1 MSNDA
6 KSTGVKRRDFLKVLG
21 AAGATA
27 GTVGCTSEKV
37 GKLIP
42 YLVHPDETVAGVS
55 TYYATTCRECAASC
69 GIIAETRDGRTTKLE
84 GNPEHPLNRG
94 ALCARGQSAV
104 QGLYNPD
111 RLRGPMVKENGA
123 WKSVDWEAALALLSQ
138 KLGEARSHGGAAN
151 AVFLNQ
157 HETGSFP
164 GFLDA
169 WLAGFGMRPHLSVDF
184 EADSAAIEANRRT
197 YGVAWPKL
205 SFSDAKLIISFG
217 ADFLETWGMSVP
229 QQLDFADA
237 RAKIEGA
244 PRFVYIGPRRSL
256 TGLNA
261 DQWLACKPGT
271 ELAIANALRGSGS
284 TAEAAAQS
292 GVAEATIVR
301 LQQELASAKPA
312 LVLSGARG
320 ANALELALAVA
331 AINQANRAVGTTIRP
346 ADGTAAFDGVARFSE
361 VTDAVERMRA
371 GQVPVAFVRGSNPA
385 YALPAAAKFAEAFAK
400 VPFKVSFS
408 MYPDETTELCDLVL
422 PDLHSLES
430 WGDADAGR
438 GAVSLQQPAM
448 DPVFA
453 GTRATADVLI
463 QLSRKDP
470 ANAARYP
477 ATDYRAWLMG
487 RFPGGMT
494 AFTAT
499 LQKGIGAGTVGSRAA
514 ASAAPA
520 VRTPQAVEQTAGD
533 FYLVAYPSPV
543 LGDGRGANKPW
554 LQELPDP
561 VTKVLW
567 SSWVEIHPETA
578 NRLGIERGDIVEVAT
593 ANGKVRAPAYLYLGI
608 RPDTIGLALGQGHGA
623 ATKVDDFDGKHNDK
637 VPTQWGYGRYARN
650 IGVRAHD
657 LLGIGTDNAGG
668 FVLASTRASLMK
680 TGDSEILVSTEG
692 SARQHGRGIAQAVP
706 IATLLATPRGG
717 VAPAPEGAAAPGA
730 TSGAEVK
737 AEGKQEG
744 HEKAEGGHEIAGE
757 PSGAFLPGLRSPV
770 AADAQ
775 GVLGAPTADD
785 HGKEKGLYARNHWS
799 GMANRRWAM
808 TIDLARCT
816 GCSAC
821 VTACYAENN
830 IPTVGAAWQ
839 NATVFAVA
847 KPGFNITRGREMNW
861 LRLERYFEGAD
872 DGKFTEDFESRFV
885 PMLCQHCGN
894 APCEPVCPVYATY
907 HAPDGLNVQVYN
919 RCVGTR
925 YCSNNCPYKVRYFNW
940 FGYGEE
946 DRKQYAFP
954 EPLNWQLNPD
964 VTVRTKGVM
973 EKCTFCVQRIRESE
987 TRAKSEGRALVADEF
1002 TTACSQACPSRAIIF
1017 GDAADPA
1024 WSVSKQV
1031 EDRRAYHVFE
1041 ELNTYTAVVYL
1052 KKVNHARPQMVAVAQ
1067 PEGLGDGNHP
1077 GPASPVRT

>member
-1 MSNDA
+1 MSND
-6 KSTGVKRRDFLKVLG
+6 SGSPGVKRRDFLKVLG
-21 AAGATA
+21 VAGATV
-27 GTVGCTSEKV
+27 GSVGCTSEKV
-37 GKLIP
+37 GNLIP

-55 TYYATTCRECAASC
+55 TYYATTCRECAAGC

-84 GNPEHPLNRG
+84 GNPDHPLNRG
-94 ALCARGQSAV
+94 ALCARGQSAL

-111 RLRGPMVKENGA
+111 RLKGPMLKEGGA
-123 WKSVDWEAALALLSQ
+123 WKAVSWDAALTLVSQ
-138 KLGEARSHGGAAN
+138 RLGEARSRGTAGGG
-151 AVFLNQ
+151 VFINQ

-184 EADSAAIEANRRT
+184 ETDSAVVEANRRT
-197 YGVAWPKL
+197 YGVAWPRL
-205 SFSDAKLIISFG
+205 SFADARLIVSFG

-237 RAKIEGA
+237 RAKLEGA

-261 DQWLACKPGT
+261 DQWIACKPGT
-271 ELAIANALRGSGS
+271 ELAIANALRGAGS
-284 TAEAAAQS
+284 LADAARVS
-292 GVAEATIVR
+292 GVQEATLVR
-301 LQQELASAKPA
+301 LQQEMAAARPA

-331 AINQANRAVGTTIRP
+331 ALNGTTGAVGTAIRP
-346 ADGTAAFDGVARFSE
+346 AEGTAAFDGVARFSE
-361 VTDAVERMRA
+361 ITDVVERMRA
-371 GQVPVAFVRGSNPA
+371 GQVPIAFVRGANPA
-385 YALPAAAKFAEAFAK
+385 YSLPAAARFPEAFAR
-400 VPFKVSFS
+400 VPFKVGFS
-408 MYPDETTELCDLVL
+408 LYPDETTELCDLVL
-422 PDLHSLES
+422 PDLHALES

-438 GAVSLQQPAM
+438 AGVSLQQPAM

-463 QLSRKDP
+463 QLAQKDP
-470 ANAARYP
+470 ANAARYGT
-477 ATDYRAWLMG
+477 ADYRGWLLG
-487 RFPGGMT
+487 RFPGGMN
-494 AFTAT
+494 AFTTT
-499 LQKGIGAGTVGSRAA
+499 LQRGIGAGSLPARAA
-514 ASAAPA
+514 AGAPPQ
-520 VRTPQAVEQTAGD
+520 VRAPQPIEQTAGE
-533 FYLVAYPSPV
+533 FYLVTYHSPV

-567 SSWVEIHPETA
+567 SSWVEIHPATA
-578 NRLGIERGDIVEVAT
+578 NRLGIERGDIVEVGT
-593 ANGKVRAPAYLYLGI
+593 ASGKLRAPAYLYLGI
-608 RPDTIGLALGQGHGA
+608 RPDTIGLAIGQGHRA
-623 ATKVDDFDGKHNDK
+623 VATLDEFDGKNDERI
-637 VPTQWGYGRYARN
+637 PTQWGYGRYARN

-657 LLGIGTDNAGG
+657 LLAVGSDNAGG
-668 FVLASTRASLMK
+668 LALVSTKATLAK
-680 TGDSEILVSTEG
+680 TGESDTLVSTEG
-692 SARQHGRGIAQAVP
+692 SARQHGRGIAQALLVTQLGATREATGAENANA
-706 IATLLATPRGG
+706 IAPQGSGNQESGG
-717 VAPAPEGAAAPGA
+717 GGSHGEGAGGKAAGNQ
-730 TSGAEVK
+730 G
-737 AEGKQEG
+737 Q
-744 HEKAEGGHEIAGE
+744 HHEIAGA
-757 PSGAFLPGLRSPV
+757 PSNEFLPGLRSPV

-775 GVLGAPTADD
+775 GELGSPTAKD
-785 HGKEKGLYARNHWS
+785 HGKDKGMYAPNHWS

-830 IPTVGAAWQ
+830 IPTVGASWQ
-839 NATVFAVA
+839 NASVYAVS

-861 LRLERYFEGAD
+861 IRLERYFEGAE
-872 DGKFTEDFESRFV
+872 DGAFTEEFESRFV

-964 VTVRTKGVM
+964 VTVRAKGVM
-973 EKCTFCVQRIRESE
+973 EKCTFCVQRIREAE
-987 TRAKSEGRALVADEF
+987 TRAKSEGREVVTDEF
-1002 TTACSQACPSRAIIF
+1002 TVACAQACPSRAIVF

-1031 EDRRAYHVFE
+1031 RDRRAYHVFE
-1041 ELNTYTAVVYL
+1041 ELNTFTAVVYL
-1052 KKVNHARPQMVAVAQ
+1052 KKVNHPVPA
-1067 PEGLGDGNHP
+1067 
-1077 GPASPVRT
+1077 ASPAGA

>member
-1 MSNDA
+1 MSNDTG
-6 KSTGVKRRDFLKVLG
+6 STGVKRRDFLKVLG
-21 AAGATA
+21 VAGATV

-84 GNPEHPLNRG
+84 GNPDHPLNRG
-94 ALCARGQSAV
+94 ALCARGQSAL

-123 WKSVDWEAALALLSQ
+123 WKPIEWSAALTLVSQ
-138 KLGEARSHGGAAN
+138 KLGEARSRGTAAGG
-151 AVFLNQ
+151 LWINQ

-169 WLAGFGMRPHLSVDF
+169 WLAGFGMSPHLSVDF
-184 EADSAAIEANRRT
+184 EADSAAIEANRRS

-205 SFSDAKLIISFG
+205 SFADAGLIVSFG

-237 RAKIEGA
+237 RAKIQGA
-244 PRFVYIGPRRSL
+244 PRFVYVGPRRSL

-261 DQWLACKPGT
+261 DQWIACKPGT
-271 ELAIANALRGSGS
+271 ELAIARALAGSGS
-284 TAEAAAQS
+284 LADAATAS
-292 GVAEATIVR
+292 GVKESVLMR
-301 LQQELASAKPA
+301 LQQEMASARPA

-320 ANALELALAVA
+320 SDALELALAVA
-331 AINQANRAVGTTIRP
+331 TLNQANGAVGTTIRP
-346 ADGTAAFDGVARFSE
+346 AESTAAFDGVARFS
-361 VTDAVERMRA
+361 DIRSAVENMRA
-371 GQVPVAFVRGSNPA
+371 GRVPVVFVRGANPA
-385 YALPAAAKFAEAFAK
+385 YALPAATKFADAFSK

-408 MYPDETTELCDLVL
+408 LYPDETTELCDLIL
-422 PDLHSLES
+422 PDLHALES

-438 GAVSLQQPAM
+438 GAIGLQQPAM

-463 QLSRKDP
+463 ELGQKDP
-470 ANAARYP
+470 ANAARFP
-477 ATDYRAWLMG
+477 TRDYRSWLIG
-487 RFPGGMT
+487 RFPGGMNV
-494 AFTAT
+494 FTT
-499 LQKGIGAGTVGSRAA
+499 SLQKGTGTGALVARAP
-514 ASAAPA
+514 SAAFSAPA
-520 VRTPQAVEQTAGD
+520 PAAPTLERTAGD
-533 FYLVAYPSPV
+533 FYLVTYPSPV

-578 NRLGIERGDIVEVAT
+578 NRLGIERGDIVEVST
-593 ANGKVRAPAYLYLGI
+593 ASGTVRAPAYLYLGI
-608 RPDTIGLALGQGHGA
+608 RTDTLGLALGQGHGA
-623 ATKVDDFDGKHNDK
+623 AAKLDEYDGKHNDR
-637 VPTQWGYGRYARN
+637 VATQWGYGRYARN

-657 LLGIGTDNAGG
+657 LLGDSRDAAGG
-668 FVLASTRASLMK
+668 FALVSTKATLTK
-680 TGDSEILVSTEG
+680 TGDHETLVSTEG

-706 IATLLATPRGG
+706 IATLLAAGAG
-717 VAPAPEGAAAPGA
+717 DHAPAAEGAGAHGAA
-730 TSGAEVK
+730 SGAEVK
-737 AEGKQEG
+737 AEGKPAA

-757 PSGAFLPGLRSPV
+757 PNLAFLPGLRSPV

-775 GVLGAPTADD
+775 GVLGSPTAADN
-785 HGKEKGLYARNHWS
+785 GKDKGLYAPNHWS

-830 IPTVGAAWQ
+830 IPTVGAPWQ
-839 NATVFAVA
+839 NASVYAVS

-861 LRLERYFEGAD
+861 IRLERYFEGAD
-872 DGKFTEDFESRFV
+872 DGRFTEDFESRFV

-964 VTVRTKGVM
+964 VTVRSKGVM

-987 TRAKSEGRALVADEF
+987 TRAKSEGRELIADEF
-1002 TTACSQACPSRAIIF
+1002 TTACSQACPSRAILF
-1017 GDAADPA
+1017 GDAADPT

-1052 KKVNHARPQMVAVAQ
+1052 KKVNH
-1067 PEGLGDGNHP
+1067 P
-1077 GPASPVRT
+1077 GPASPVRA

>member
-1 MSNDA
+1 MSNDTG
-6 KSTGVKRRDFLKVLG
+6 STGVKRRDFLKVLG
-21 AAGATA
+21 AAGATVS
-27 GTVGCTSEKV
+27 TVGCTSEKV

-55 TYYATTCRECAASC
+55 TYYATTCRECAAGC

-94 ALCARGQSAV
+94 ALCARGQSAL

-111 RLRGPMVKENGA
+111 RLRGPMLKENGA
-123 WKSVDWEAALALLSQ
+123 WKPISWDAGLTLVSQ
-138 KLGEARSHGGAAN
+138 KLGEARSRGGAAN
-151 AVFLNQ
+151 AVFFNQ
-157 HETGSFP
+157 HESGSFP

-197 YGVAWPKL
+197 YGVSWPRL
-205 SFSDAKLIISFG
+205 SFADAKLIVSFG

-244 PRFVYIGPRRSL
+244 PRFVYVGPRRSL

-261 DQWLACKPGT
+261 DQWIACKPGT
-271 ELAIANALRGSGS
+271 ELAIASALAGKGSI
-284 TAEAAAQS
+284 ADAAKQS
-292 GVAEATIVR
+292 GVSEVVLMR
-301 LQQELASAKPA
+301 LQQEMATARPA
-312 LVLSGARG
+312 LALSGARG

-331 AINQANRAVGTTIRP
+331 ALNQAAGAVGTTIRP
-346 ADGTAAFDGVARFSE
+346 AEGTAAFDGVARFGE
-361 VTDAVERMRA
+361 VLSAVERMRA
-371 GQVPVAFVRGSNPA
+371 GSVPIAFVRGANPA
-385 YALPAAAKFAEAFAK
+385 YALPAGARFAEAFAK

-408 MYPDETTELCDLVL
+408 LYPDETTELCDLVL

-438 GAVSLQQPAM
+438 NAIALQQPAM

-453 GTRATADVLI
+453 GPRATADVLI
-463 QLSRKDP
+463 QLGQKDP
-470 ANAARYP
+470 ANAARYGT
-477 ATDYRAWLMG
+477 ADYRGWLTG
-487 RFPGGMT
+487 RFAGGLP

-499 LQKGIGAGTVGSRAA
+499 LQKGIGAGSVAPRQSPAPAA
-514 ASAAPA
+514 AD
-520 VRTPQAVEQTAGD
+520 VRAPQAIDATAGEY
-533 FYLVAYPSPV
+533 YLVTYPSPV

-567 SSWVEIHPETA
+567 SSWVEIHPATA
-578 NRLGIERGDIVEVAT
+578 NRLGIERGDIVEVGT
-593 ANGKVRAPAYLYLGI
+593 AAGKVRAPAYLYLGI

-623 ATKVDDFDGKHNDK
+623 AAKLDEYDGKHNAN

-657 LLGIGTDNAGG
+657 LLGAGTDNAGG
-668 FVLASTRASLMK
+668 FALVSTKATLAK
-680 TGDSEILVSTEG
+680 TGDHETLVSTEG
-692 SARQHGRGIAQAVP
+692 SARQHGRGIAQA
-706 IATLLATPRGG
+706 LLVTQLGAVREAAGAENANAL
-717 VAPAPEGAAAPGA
+717 APQGSKNQESGSGASHGEGAAGQ
-730 TSGAEVK
+730 
-737 AEGKQEG
+737 AEGNRGE
-744 HEKAEGGHEIAGE
+744 HHAEIPGE
-757 PSGAFLPGLRSPV
+757 ARNEFLPGLRSPV

-775 GVLGAPTADD
+775 GVLGAPTAADQ
-785 HGKEKGLYARNHWS
+785 GKDKGMYATNHWS

-808 TIDLARCT
+808 TVDLARCT

-830 IPTVGAAWQ
+830 IPTVGAPWQ
-839 NATVFAVA
+839 NASVYAVS

-861 LRLERYFEGAD
+861 IRLERYFEGAEN
-872 DGKFTEDFESRFV
+872 GEFTEDFESRFV

-973 EKCTFCVQRIRESE
+973 EKCTFCVQRIREAE
-987 TRAKSEGRALVADEF
+987 TRAKTEGRALVADEF
-1002 TTACSQACPSRAIIF
+1002 TTACSAACPSRAIIF

-1024 WSVSKQV
+1024 WSVSKLV
-1031 EDRRAYHVFE
+1031 DDRRAYHVFE
-1041 ELNTYTAVVYL
+1041 ELNTFTAVVYL
-1052 KKVNHARPQMVAVAQ
+1052 KKVNH
-1067 PEGLGDGNHP
+1067 P
-1077 GPASPVRT
+1077 GPASPARA

>member
-1 MSNDA
+1 MSNDTG
-6 KSTGVKRRDFLKVLG
+6 STGVKRRDFLKVLG
-21 AAGATA
+21 AAGATV

-42 YLVHPDETVAGVS
+42 YLVHPDETVSGVS
-55 TYYATTCRECAASC
+55 TYYASTCRECAASC

-84 GNPEHPLNRG
+84 GNPDHPLNRG
-94 ALCARGQSAV
+94 ALCARGQSAL

-111 RLRGPMVKENGA
+111 RLRGPMVKESGA
-123 WKSVDWEAALALLSQ
+123 WKPIEWSAALTLVSQ
-138 KLGEARSHGGAAN
+138 KLGEARSRGTAGAGL
-151 AVFLNQ
+151 FLNQ

-169 WLAGFGMRPHLSVDF
+169 WLAGFGMSPHLSVDF

-197 YGVAWPKL
+197 YGVAWPRL
-205 SFSDAKLIISFG
+205 SFSDAKLIVSFG

-261 DQWLACKPGT
+261 DQWIACKPGT
-271 ELAIANALRGSGS
+271 ELAIARALSGSGS
-284 TAEAAAQS
+284 LADAATAS
-292 GVAEATIVR
+292 GVKESVLVR
-301 LQQELASAKPA
+301 LQQEMASARPT

-320 ANALELALAVA
+320 ADALELALAVA
-331 AINQANRAVGTTIRP
+331 AINQASGAVGTTIRP
-346 ADGTAAFDGVARFSE
+346 AENAGAFDGVARFS
-361 VTDAVERMRA
+361 DIRSAVENMRA
-371 GQVPVAFVRGSNPA
+371 GRVPVAFVRGANPA
-385 YALPAAAKFAEAFAK
+385 YALPAATKFAEAFAK

-408 MYPDETTELCDLVL
+408 LYPDETTELCDLIL
-422 PDLHSLES
+422 PDLHALES

-438 GAVSLQQPAM
+438 GMIGLQQPAM

-463 QLSRKDP
+463 ELGQKDP
-470 ANAARYP
+470 ANAARFP
-477 ATDYRAWLMG
+477 TRDYRSWLIG
-487 RFPGGMT
+487 RFPGGMNV
-494 AFTAT
+494 FTSS
-499 LQKGIGAGTVGSRAA
+499 LQKGMGAGALVARATPA
-514 ASAAPA
+514 AAPA
-520 VRTPQAVEQTAGD
+520 PTPAAPTLERTAGD
-533 FYLVAYPSPV
+533 FYLVTYPSPV

-578 NRLGIERGDIVEVAT
+578 NRLGIERGDIVEVTT
-593 ANGKVRAPAYLYLGI
+593 ASGKVRAPAYLYLGI
-608 RPDTIGLALGQGHGA
+608 RIDTLGLALGQGHGA
-623 ATKVDDFDGKHNDK
+623 VAKLDEHDGKHNDRI
-637 VPTQWGYGRYARN
+637 VTQWGYGRYARN

-657 LLGIGTDNAGG
+657 LLGATSDNAGG
-668 FVLASTRASLMK
+668 FALVSTKATLTK
-680 TGDSEILVSTEG
+680 TGDHETLVSTEG

-706 IATLLATPRGG
+706 ITTLLAGGRGDR
-717 VAPAPEGAAAPGA
+717 ATAEGAAEHGA

-737 AEGKQEG
+737 AEGKAEM
-744 HEKAEGGHEIAGE
+744 HEKAEGGHDIAGE
-757 PSGAFLPGLRSPV
+757 PKLEFLPGLRSPV

-775 GVLGAPTADD
+775 GELGAPTAKDN
-785 HGKEKGLYARNHWS
+785 GKDKGMYAPDHWS

-808 TIDLARCT
+808 TVDLARCT

-830 IPTVGAAWQ
+830 IPTVGAPWQ
-839 NATVFAVA
+839 NASVYAVS

-861 LRLERYFEGAD
+861 IRLERYFEGAE
-872 DGKFTEDFESRFV
+872 DGRFTEDFESRFV

-964 VTVRTKGVM
+964 VTVRSKGVM
-973 EKCTFCVQRIRESE
+973 EKCTFCVQRIREAE
-987 TRAKSEGRALVADEF
+987 TRAKSEGRELVADEF
-1002 TTACSQACPSRAIIF
+1002 TVACAQACPSRAIMF
-1017 GDAADPA
+1017 GDAADPT
-1024 WSVSKQV
+1024 WSVSKLV

-1052 KKVNHARPQMVAVAQ
+1052 KKVNH
-1067 PEGLGDGNHP
+1067 P
-1077 GPASPVRT
+1077 GPASPAGA